1 MSTQPKALRL
11 ADWLD
16 GSSSGPMDA
25 RHKAAAEL
33 RRLYASHQELLASLK
48 AIIGDQPV
56 DRYGYFAAR
65 NAMDDDKREAARAA
79 ISRAEAI

>member
-11 ADWLD
+11 ADTLERMSLSTKWD
-16 GSSSGPMDA
+16 
-25 RHKAAAEL
+25 KQAAAEM
-33 RRLYASHQELLASLK
+33 RRLYASQQELLASLK

-56 DRYGYFAAR
+56 DQYGYFAAR

-79 ISRAEAI
+79 IARAEAI